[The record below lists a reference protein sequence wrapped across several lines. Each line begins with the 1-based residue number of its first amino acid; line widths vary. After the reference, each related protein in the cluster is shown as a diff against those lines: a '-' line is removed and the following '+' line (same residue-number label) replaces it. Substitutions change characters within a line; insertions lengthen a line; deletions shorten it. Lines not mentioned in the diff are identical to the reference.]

1 MTENRRE
8 HFKGGKGSRHTIFEN
23 LRARGVVMPMAT
35 SGDLYALTMLHLHPP
50 QREVSLTSK
59 STDTRMVRAS
69 RVQLKL
75 TLATS
80 V

>member
-1 MTENRRE
+1 
-8 HFKGGKGSRHTIFEN
+8 
-23 LRARGVVMPMAT
+23 MPMAT
-35 SGDLYALTMLHLHPP
+35 SGDLYALTMLYLHPP
-50 QREVSLTSK
+50 LREVSLTSK